1 MRYSLC
7 YTCAFTVKTTSTQGV
22 PVLKLRRAGIIAI
35 LTMLSGCGGSSRP
48 SGFSN
53 RAFVSNSFAGTAA
66 PSGLVQIVNVNDD
79 RLSATA
85 SISAGS
91 EPGLM
96 AVSPLRE
103 ITLVFDQGTNQVS
116 IITNSDEKVNASAIQ
131 LPAVP
136 GVGGLTDMTGTL
148 LAQSAS
154 TGYATF
160 RNVQQAINLPLG
172 EVAVLDLT
180 NVLIANTI
188 SVPNAHRM
196 VMNNEGSRLLVF
208 SDHYTSPCGTTSS
221 ALTVIDISGGTATNS
236 SNVLATVC
244 GFDEAVWGVFSSDD
258 STAYIMNCGPECSSN
273 FNGVAS
279 VSVLNMTTLAQ
290 PPSPV
295 LLNNPN
301 AGATVGL
308 LNGNTNT
315 LYVAGSPNGAAGP
328 GAGTLAILD
337 VSQSPPAVVSGPV
350 SISDG
355 YHNLMAL
362 GSNNKLFIGSA
373 TNCTNSGTNGGCLT
387 IFDTSANTAVID
399 QPNGFVTGMAP
410 IANRNVVYVV
420 EGGGLKIYD
429 TTTSAQSTTA
439 NIDIVGTAVDVRTV
453 DQ

>member
-1 MRYSLC
+1 
-7 YTCAFTVKTTSTQGV
+7 
-22 PVLKLRRAGIIAI
+22 
-35 LTMLSGCGGSSRP
+35 MLLGCGGSSRP

-53 RAFVSNSFAGTAA
+53 RAFVSNSFAGTTA
-66 PSGLVQIVNVNDD
+66 PSGLVEIVNANDD
-79 RLSATA
+79 LLSATA

-91 EPGLM
+91 QPGLM

-103 ITLVFDQGTNQVS
+103 ITLVFNQGTNQVS
-116 IITNSDEKVNASAIQ
+116 IITNSNEKVNASAIQ

-136 GVGGLTDMTGTL
+136 GVGGLTDMTGTMI
-148 LAQSAS
+148 AQSAA

-160 RNVQQAINLPLG
+160 RNVQQAVTSTTLG

-188 SVPNAHRM
+188 SVPQAHRM
-196 VMNNEGSRLLVF
+196 VMNYEGTRLLVF
-208 SDHYTSPCGTTSS
+208 SDHFIPSSSTSPTCTTGPSGTS
-221 ALTVIDISGGTATNS
+221 AVTVIDISGGTATNS

-244 GFDEAVWGVFSSDD
+244 GFNEAVWGVFSSDD
-258 STAYIMNCGPECSSN
+258 STAYIMNCGPECSTTLVQ
-273 FNGVAS
+273 NGVPVPAS
-279 VSVLNMTTLAQ
+279 IAVLNMSTNTVTNTL
-290 PPSPV
+290 P
-295 LLNNPN
+295 LPN

-308 LNGNTNT
+308 LNGNT

-328 GAGTLAILD
+328 GAGTLTILD
-337 VSQSPPAVVSGPV
+337 VSQSPPAVVSGPTPF

-362 GSNNKLFIGSA
+362 GSNNKLFIGSS
-373 TNCTNSGTNGGCLT
+373 TNCTNSGTSGCLT

-420 EGGGLKIYD
+420 EGGELKIYD

-439 NIDIVGTAVDVRTV
+439 SIDILGTAVDVRTV